1 MKIYTSKGII
11 FKSLKYSETSII
23 CDIYTRE
30 KGLRSFIISGVRTSK
45 AGSKAA
51 IYQHLNLVELIS
63 YDQDADKLARIK
75 EIRLD
80 HHYQYINTQVV
91 ISSIAIFMLEVS
103 RNAVREK
110 EANTELFDFLENW
123 LIYLDSG
130 PSAHP
135 CIHLLFMLQL
145 SNELGFGPMNNF
157 SQINCFFDMM
167 EGSFSDNII
176 PDYSLNEEESKAF
189 KLLLEVNRDR
199 IMSISIPKSLRDV
212 MTEHLITYF
221 RLHISGFRTLNSLEV
236 LRSVL

>member
-91 ISSIAIFMLEVS
+91 IFFYCHFYARGESKCSERKGSKYRV
-103 RNAVREK
+103 V
-110 EANTELFDFLENW
+110 DFLENW

-130 PSAHP
+130 PSAPSMHSP
-135 CIHLLFMLQL
+135 IVYVAIKQ
-145 SNELGFGPMNNF
+145 
-157 SQINCFFDMM
+157 
-167 EGSFSDNII
+167 
-176 PDYSLNEEESKAF
+176 
-189 KLLLEVNRDR
+189 
-199 IMSISIPKSLRDV
+199 
-212 MTEHLITYF
+212 
-221 RLHISGFRTLNSLEV
+221 
-236 LRSVL
+236 